1 MKATTTNQISF
12 PSTAKF
18 FAVIVLISG
27 LAFLSCMV
35 TNAQVSNEATTI
47 SFIDEVNDS
56 YADVLKSS
64 VDFSGI
70 NMDQVW
76 AARLERALVVETE
89 TRLEVEAWMLDVD
102 FTAEASEEVLEI
114 EDWMLDPVYFFSV
127 EIYEEALELEDW
139 MLDTEYFIGGQVT
152 EDPIELEDWMLN

>member
-1 MKATTTNQISF
+1 MKTTTNTIKF

-18 FAVIVLISG
+18 LAVIVLISG

-35 TNAQVSNEATTI
+35 TNAQVSNETSYT
-47 SFIDEVNDS
+47 SFLDEANDS

-76 AARLERALVVETE
+76 AARLERALVPETDVRVEVESWMFNSEFTTE
-89 TRLEVEAWMLDVD
+89 IMEERLEV
-102 FTAEASEEVLEI
+102 
-114 EDWMLDPVYFFSV
+114 EDWMLDFDSFYNTETF
-127 EIYEEALELEDW
+127 EETIELEPW
-139 MLDTEYFIGGQVT
+139 MLDTEYFTGT
-152 EDPIELEDWMLN
+152 ETNEDPVELEDWMTE